1 MEGHE
6 DGAIIQAPATAEQI
20 ESDPLFNLNFSKEED
35 PERLQYTDPIPSVLY
50 LQSDF
55 EGLGNAVLPYMLI
68 VQTKAEAD
76 KISETFPPHYP
87 IQITRQIKDP
97 FSDRMI
103 VIWSASWVGGTVLL
117 TRQPTGG
124 YKREVLSSWIT

>member
-6 DGAIIQAPATAEQI
+6 DGAIIQAPTTAEQI
-20 ESDPLFNLNFSKEED
+20 KDDPFFALKFSKETD
-35 PERLQYTDPIPSVLY
+35 PERLEYTDPIPRVLY

-55 EGLGNAVLPYMLI
+55 EGLGNAVLPYMLV
-68 VQTKAEAD
+68 VQTKNEAEA
-76 KISETFPPHYP
+76 ISEAFPPHYP
-87 IQITRQIKDP
+87 IQITRQIADP

-103 VIWSASWVGGTVLL
+103 IIWSAGWVGGTVLL

-124 YKREVLSSWIT
+124 YKREVLASWIT